1 MTFLAN
7 FIKVL
12 YKSCSFPSV
21 AVVLSLAIIKGFAQ
35 AIAGGGIF
43 GYLSFRGPETSVTDT
58 PIKNGFNNF
67 DYAPMSKEESNEIQR
82 QMYLRNK
89 ESLRRRREKE

>member
-1 MTFLAN
+1 MIFLSN

-35 AIAGGGIF
+35 AISGGGIF
-43 GYLSFRGPETSVTDT
+43 SSLSFRGPETSVTDT
-58 PIKNGFNNF
+58 PVKNSFNNF
-67 DYAPMSKEESNEIQR
+67 DYKPMTKEESRAREIALYKKAKQEF
-82 QMYLRNK
+82 K
-89 ESLRRRREKE
+89 D